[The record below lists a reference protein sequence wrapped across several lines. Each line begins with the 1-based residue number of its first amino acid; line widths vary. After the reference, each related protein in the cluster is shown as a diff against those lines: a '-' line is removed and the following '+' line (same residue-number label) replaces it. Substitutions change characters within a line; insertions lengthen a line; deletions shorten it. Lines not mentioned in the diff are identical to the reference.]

1 MQKMQSIAE
10 RWKRIEHEVQDAAL
24 SCGRNPHDIT
34 IVAVSKM
41 HSLEYVQQAYDAG
54 ARVFGE
60 NYAQEFRDK
69 IQESQSIHFIPEW
82 HFIGALQSNK
92 VKYVIPHAALIHSC
106 SSVSVADEIQRLS
119 KKLDVITPVL
129 VQVNTSG
136 ETSKSGIEP
145 DRIDAF
151 MEQLQ
156 GYENIKPRGLM
167 TIPTATDDD
176 LQLIKEF
183 TVLRTIHERLKQTC
197 EHPNDW
203 NILSMGMS
211 DDFNLAIREGATH
224 VRIGTAI
231 FGERN
236 Q

>member
-1 MQKMQSIAE
+1 MQNMQSIEE
-10 RWKRIEHEVQDAAL
+10 RWKRIEHDVHDVAL
-24 SCGRNPHDIT
+24 SCGRNPQDIT

-41 HSLEYVQQAYDAG
+41 HSLEYVRRAHDAG

-69 IQESQSIHFIPEW
+69 IQEAESINFTPEW

-92 VKYVIPHAALIHSC
+92 VKYVIPHASLIHSC
-106 SSVSVADEIQRLS
+106 STVSVVEEIQRLS
-119 KKLDVITPVL
+119 KKLDVITHVL
-129 VQVNTSG
+129 IQVNTSG
-136 ETSKSGIEP
+136 ESSKSGIEP
-145 DRIDAF
+145 DRIDEF
-151 MEQLQ
+151 MGQLH
-156 GYENIKPRGLM
+156 GYDNIKPRGLM
-167 TIPTATDDD
+167 SIPTATYDHI
-176 LQLIKEF
+176 QLTKEF
-183 TVLRTIHERLKQTC
+183 TLLRTIHERLKQTC
-197 EHPNDW
+197 VTPNDW

-211 DDFNLAIREGATH
+211 DDFPLAIREGATH